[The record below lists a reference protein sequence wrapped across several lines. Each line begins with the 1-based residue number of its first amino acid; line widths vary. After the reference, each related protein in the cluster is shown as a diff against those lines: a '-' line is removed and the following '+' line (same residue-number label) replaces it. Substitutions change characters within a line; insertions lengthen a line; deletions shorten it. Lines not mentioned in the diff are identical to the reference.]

1 MKFLEYLKRLLK
13 LSGEPQS
20 GNEMSPEDMQ
30 NLLRRLE
37 KTQEVEYSCDEANAL
52 MDQFAEMV
60 IRGEDA
66 AEMMPLVQHHLEM
79 CPDCAEEL
87 EALLTIL
94 EATSQ
99 DGQSS

>member
-1 MKFLEYLKRLLK
+1 MKLLDFLKRLLK
-13 LSGEPQS
+13 LSPKSHQGQR
-20 GNEMSPEDMQ
+20 MSPQDMQ

-37 KTQEVEYSCDEANAL
+37 KTQEEEYSCDEAHEL

-60 IRGEDA
+60 MRSEDA
-66 AEMMPLVQHHLEM
+66 AQIMPLVQHHLEM

-94 EATSQ
+94 EATQ
-99 DGQSS
+99 TPPGA